1 MEEAEAWEGVA
12 CSPLA
17 VKYPHPPEKQSHLK
31 TDEEEEEAEV
41 RREEERRRVQ

>member
-31 TDEEEEEAEV
+31 TEEEEEAEV
-41 RREEERRRVQ
+41 RREEGRRRVQ